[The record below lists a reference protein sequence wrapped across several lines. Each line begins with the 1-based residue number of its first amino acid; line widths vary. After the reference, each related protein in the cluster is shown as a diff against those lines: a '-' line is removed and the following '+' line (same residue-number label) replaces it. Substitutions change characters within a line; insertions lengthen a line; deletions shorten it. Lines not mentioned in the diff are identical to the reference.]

1 MRPKNK
7 TLFKKNFFNE
17 LHRSVLVDVSVQ
29 EEEKKGSRT
38 PEEAMGGRRHWH
50 SGHPFEQT
58 REAVKERSLACCSPR
73 GRRVGHN

>member
-1 MRPKNK
+1 M
-7 TLFKKNFFNE
+7 
-17 LHRSVLVDVSVQ
+17 LVDVSVQ

-58 REAVKERSLACCSPR
+58 RGGSEGEEPGVLQSTGSQGWTQLSD
-73 GRRVGHN
+73 